1 MYLSAVPLAVAFVG
15 LFSPPDSMGQF
26 GLFAWLTIF
35 AILTWGAMMLY
46 HVQHLALGAELTEN
60 FHERTKIVA
69 FRQFF
74 GTFGIRPTAHKG

>member
-1 MYLSAVPLAVAFVG
+1 MPLAVAFVG

-46 HVQHLALGAELTEN
+46 HVQDLALGAELTEN
-60 FHERTKIVA
+60 FHERTTLVA